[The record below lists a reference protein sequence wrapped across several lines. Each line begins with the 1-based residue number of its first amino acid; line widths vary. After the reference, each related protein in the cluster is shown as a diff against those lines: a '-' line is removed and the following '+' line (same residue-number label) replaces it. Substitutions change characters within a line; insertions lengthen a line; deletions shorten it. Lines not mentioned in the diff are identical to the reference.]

1 MFRTRD
7 SAETLVDRASYP
19 IHQTSSLFCNHVLEF
34 GMAAAHPKLDTA
46 LHGPDDVGVSRVFA
60 RDPAP
65 CDFCGVPRLVW
76 RKCKLICEACGNIN
90 KSCAD
95 L

>member
-1 MFRTRD
+1 M
-7 SAETLVDRASYP
+7 
-19 IHQTSSLFCNHVLEF
+19 
-34 GMAAAHPKLDTA
+34 
-46 LHGPDDVGVSRVFA
+46 
-60 RDPAP
+60 P

>member
-1 MFRTRD
+1 LSSGGTPSPRAGQPADGKR
-7 SAETLVDRASYP
+7 ET
-19 IHQTSSLFCNHVLEF
+19 
-34 GMAAAHPKLDTA
+34 
-46 LHGPDDVGVSRVFA
+46 
-60 RDPAP
+60 AP
-65 CDFCGVPRLVW
+65 CDFCGMPKLTW